1 MINVRINRNL
11 SEQKANLS
19 EPITYLSEQIGYIY
33 LIIWPFN
40 VAVRYID
47 LRVTCRENLLLLIV
61 QDNLANDE
69 GDFLVSVFN

>member
-11 SEQKANLS
+11 SEQIANLS

-40 VAVRYID
+40 AAVRYID

-61 QDNLANDE
+61 QDNLAND
-69 GDFLVSVFN
+69 